1 MIYLNF
7 IKLSYFELFLLALAI
22 LLFFLLFNAIIREK
36 VLRYEFLESSDWC
49 AIKIKEIVNV
59 AIDEISDQVKM
70 RHPEYSNEQILMH
83 VPNVISQAVSEW
95 NIQKEGFQSNLERN
109 GISRLGTDDEVF
121 IFSNHYR

>member
-1 MIYLNF
+1 M
-7 IKLSYFELFLLALAI
+7 
-22 LLFFLLFNAIIREK
+22 
-36 VLRYEFLESSDWC
+36 RYEFLESSDWC